1 MRKARAQVSK
11 CVALVATSG
20 LSSEQHESWPPF
32 PPSSTSGSRLS
43 MALGSD
49 ELAALSYTQWL
60 RLAQAFILYED
71 MLLLSIRQS
80 MRLRVV
86 WGCLLVALTL
96 HKKPLISLWCPNLKA
111 DLCEDLE
118 HAPFKY
124 L

>member
-1 MRKARAQVSK
+1 
-11 CVALVATSG
+11 
-20 LSSEQHESWPPF
+20 
-32 PPSSTSGSRLS
+32 

-71 MLLLSIRQS
+71 MLLLSIRQG

-96 HKKPLISLWCPNLKA
+96 HKKPLISLWCPNFKA

-118 HAPFKY
+118 HAPFKH